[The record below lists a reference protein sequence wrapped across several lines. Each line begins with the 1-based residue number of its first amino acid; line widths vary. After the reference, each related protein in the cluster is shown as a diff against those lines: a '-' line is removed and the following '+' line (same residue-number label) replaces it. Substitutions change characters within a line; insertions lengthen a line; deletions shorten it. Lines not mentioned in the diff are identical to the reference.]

1 MTFTPERVA
10 DEPRKKKQ
18 APLKLQ
24 FQEPARQTIYFLPL
38 SYNQKALWFLY
49 RNAPESSAYH
59 TACVARICSDIALTA
74 LQRAL
79 LVLVDRHPSLRSIV
93 LQTESEPQQVVLDSP
108 EVSFRETDA
117 TVWTDSQL
125 YQDILAAYQH
135 PFDLE
140 REPGFRVNVWTCG
153 NGDTVL
159 LVTAHL
165 ILCDDRSLSILLDE
179 WQQLYRSEV
188 EGTPVELPSRKK
200 TYADYVHEQAQQLS
214 GDAGEPLWDY
224 WQQQLAGELP
234 ILELPTDRPRP
245 PIQTDRGATYSV
257 QLDGELTQHLNDLAS
272 CQDISLDTILLATL
286 QVLLHRYT
294 GQEDIL
300 VGSIL
305 SQRRQE
311 QDGIIGN
318 FTNSVPLR
326 VDMAGNP
333 SLETVLDRVRQT
345 LADAVMHRDYPFPL
359 IVERLQLKRD
369 PSRSP
374 IFQVAFVSHTV
385 QNWGKLVELRAG
397 NPVQWGSWQLEPYEM
412 PQQEGQFDLTL
423 EVVEAKDTIVCH
435 FKYNTDLFDAAT
447 ITRLA
452 GHFPMLLSGIVANP
466 QQPISQLPLLTAAER
481 QQLLVE
487 WNQTQTE
494 FPSDLCIH
502 QVFEQQ
508 VDRTPDALAV
518 AFGEQTLTYRQLN
531 DRSNQLARYLRS
543 IGVRPETLVGICVER
558 SLEMVVGLLG
568 ILKAGGAYLPL
579 DPAYPR
585 DRLAF
590 MIADSDIQILLT
602 QRRLVASL
610 PECDVCRINLD
621 SQWDL
626 ICGNSTETP
635 ENLTTPDNLAYVIY
649 TSGSTGKPKGVLVP
663 HRGTCNLAQAQSRAF
678 AVDANSRVLQVSSFS
693 FDASISEVVMAL
705 HVGACLYLETKD
717 NLLPGSPLLRVFRER
732 QITHVT
738 LTPSALAALPPVDL
752 PHLKSLI
759 VAGEACSPDL
769 VAQWGQNR
777 LFFNAY
783 GPTEATVCATI
794 ARCTDGSRKPPIG
807 RPIDN
812 AQVYILDRY
821 LQPVPI
827 GVPGELHVGGVGV
840 VRGYLNRPEL
850 TDTKFIPI
858 PVGAKHLGDNRM
870 HEPTK
875 FCANASP
882 SDGKARLY
890 KTGDLARYLPDG
902 NIEFLGRIDHQ
913 VKIRGYRIELGEIE
927 DALAQ
932 HPDVC
937 DRIVLVR
944 EDVPGDKRLV
954 AYVVLQP
961 QSSTTA
967 NDLCAYLKTRLPDYM
982 VPAAAA
988 FVFLAAL
995 PLTPNGKIDRRA
1007 LPVPVQQASGN
1018 AIAPRTPVEK
1028 RLAAIW
1034 SQVLDLEQDI
1044 SITDSF
1050 FDLGGHSLL
1059 AVGLFAQ
1066 IEVEF
1071 GKKLPLSV
1079 LVESSTLEQLAA
1091 ILTPSAET
1099 TRDVL
1104 VTLKAGG
1111 NKTPLFLIHDADGE
1125 TLLYLN
1131 LARHLDTHRPVY
1143 GLQPLATEDCSTVD
1157 TRIEAMVERYLDQIR
1172 RVQPQGPYL
1181 LGGLCAGGVLAYEI
1195 ATRLQAQG
1203 ETVAM
1208 VALLESADVQAP
1220 RRNQAAKRLQS
1231 FSQAFNAEEQL
1242 QWYEQLN
1249 SIARRV
1255 GNKAKNFLIYTVQS
1269 KLQTLGEKGS
1279 VMAYRYCLDKQL
1291 SLPKMLQ
1298 QIPVRTVYAF
1308 AETEYIPQR
1317 QFDGEL
1323 LLIRATEEEIN
1334 EVRGIDYTS
1343 DPLFG
1348 WGKRATQGVHVFD
1361 VPGGH
1366 SSMLRE
1372 PNVRVMANH
1381 LNAYLNTVL
1390 PNEIG

>member
-10 DEPRKKKQ
+10 DEPPKKKQ

-24 FQEPARQTIYFLPL
+24 FQEIARQTIYFQPL

-59 TACVARICSDIALTA
+59 TAFVARVRSQIDVTLLQQALHA
-74 LQRAL
+74 LI
-79 LVLVDRHPSLRSIV
+79 DRHPSLRSIV
-93 LQTESEPQQVVLDSP
+93 SLAQSEPQQKILNSP
-108 EVSFRETDA
+108 SISFRETDA
-117 TVWTDSQL
+117 TAWTDSQL
-125 YQDILAAYQH
+125 HQDILAAYQH

-140 REPGFRVNVWTCG
+140 REPGFRVHLWNCG
-153 NGDTVL
+153 DGDAVL

-165 ILCDDRSLSILLDE
+165 IVCDDRSLSILLEE
-179 WQQLYRSEV
+179 WQQLYCGEV
-188 EGTPVELPSRKK
+188 EGIPAELPSQKK
-200 TYADYVHEQAQQLS
+200 TYADYVCEQAQQLS
-214 GDAGEPLWDY
+214 GDAGERLWDY

-234 ILELPTDRPRP
+234 VLELPTDRPRP
-245 PIQTDRGATYSV
+245 PVQSDRGATYSI
-257 QLDGELTQHLNDLAS
+257 QLHGELTRHLKDLAA
-272 CQDISLDTILLATL
+272 CRDTSLDTILLATL

-294 GQEDIL
+294 RTDDIL

-305 SQRRQE
+305 SQRRGE
-311 QDGIIGN
+311 YDSTVGN
-318 FTNSVPLR
+318 FANSVPLR
-326 VDMAGNP
+326 VDLAGDP
-333 SLETVLDRVRQT
+333 SFEAVLDRVCQT
-345 LADAVMHRDYPFPL
+345 VADAVAHRDYPFPL

-374 IFQVAFVSHTV
+374 LFQVAFVSHSA
-385 QNWGKLVELRAG
+385 QKWGELVELRAG

-423 EVVEAKDTIVCH
+423 EVVEGKDTLVCH
-435 FKYNTDLFDAAT
+435 FKYNTDLFDEAT
-447 ITRLA
+447 IDRLA
-452 GHFPMLLSGIVANP
+452 GHFQTLLSGIVTHP
-466 QQPISQLPLLTAAER
+466 QQPISQLPLLTDAER

-494 FPSDLCIH
+494 FPRDLCIH
-502 QVFEQQ
+502 QVFETQ

-531 DRSNQLARYLRS
+531 DRANQLAHYLRAL
-543 IGVRPETLVGICVER
+543 GVSPETLVGICVER

-579 DPAYPR
+579 DPAYPI

-590 MIADSDIQILLT
+590 MIADSDIKILLT
-602 QRRLVASL
+602 QRRLATKL
-610 PECDVCRINLD
+610 PKCQVCQINLD

-626 ICGNSTETP
+626 ISGNSTETP

-678 AVDANSRVLQVSSFS
+678 EVDANSRVLQVSSFS

-705 HVGACLYLETKD
+705 HVGACLYLEAKD
-717 NLLPGSPLLRVFRER
+717 NLLPGSPLLQVFRER

-738 LTPSALAALPPVDL
+738 LTPSALAALPKVDL

-812 AQVYILDRY
+812 VQVYILDAH

-850 TDTKFIPI
+850 TQTKFISDP
-858 PVGAKHLGDNRM
+858 
-870 HEPTK
+870 
-875 FCANASP
+875 FSANS
-882 SDGKARLY
+882 RLY

-954 AYVVLQP
+954 AYIVLQRE
-961 QSSTTA
+961 SSTTA
-967 NDLCAYLKTRLPDYM
+967 NDLCAYLKERLPDYM

-988 FVFLAAL
+988 FVFLDAL
-995 PLTPNGKIDRRA
+995 PLTPNGKVDRRA
-1007 LPVPVQQASGN
+1007 LPVPVQQVSGN
-1018 AIAPRTPVEK
+1018 TIAPHTPVEK
-1028 RLAAIW
+1028 RLAVIW

-1044 SITDSF
+1044 SVNDSF

-1059 AVGLFAQ
+1059 AVRLFTQ
-1066 IEVEF
+1066 IEAEF

-1079 LVESSTLEQLAA
+1079 LVESSTLKQLAE

-1099 TRDVL
+1099 NTRDVL
-1104 VTLKAGG
+1104 VTLKASGD
-1111 NKTPLFLIHDADGE
+1111 KTPLFLIHDADGE

-1131 LARHLDTHRPVY
+1131 LARRLDNHRPVY
-1143 GLQPLATEDCSTVD
+1143 GLQPLATEDCSIVD
-1157 TRIEAMVERYLDQIR
+1157 TRIEAMVTRYLDRIR
-1172 RVQPQGPYL
+1172 SVQPHGPYL

-1195 ATRLQAQG
+1195 ATRLQAEG
-1203 ETVAM
+1203 EKVAM
-1208 VALLESADVQAP
+1208 VALLESVDVQAP
-1220 RRNQAAKRLQS
+1220 RRNQAEKRLQS
-1231 FSQAFNAEEQL
+1231 FSQAFNAEGQL
-1242 QWYEQLN
+1242 PWYQQLN
-1249 SIARRV
+1249 SIVRRV
-1255 GNKAKNFLIYTVQS
+1255 GNKAKNFLVYTGQS
-1269 KLQTLGEKGS
+1269 KLQAAGEKVS

-1291 SLPKMLQ
+1291 SLPKFLQ
-1298 QIPVRTVYAF
+1298 KISVRMVYAF
-1308 AETEYIPQR
+1308 AETEYVPQR
-1317 QFDGEL
+1317 KFEGEL
-1323 LLIRATEEEIN
+1323 VLIRATEEEIN

-1348 WGKRATQGVHVFD
+1348 WDKRATQNVRVFD

-1372 PNVRVMANH
+1372 PNVRFMAEQ
-1381 LNAYLNTVL
+1381 LRAYLDAAL
-1390 PNEIG
+1390 PEELW